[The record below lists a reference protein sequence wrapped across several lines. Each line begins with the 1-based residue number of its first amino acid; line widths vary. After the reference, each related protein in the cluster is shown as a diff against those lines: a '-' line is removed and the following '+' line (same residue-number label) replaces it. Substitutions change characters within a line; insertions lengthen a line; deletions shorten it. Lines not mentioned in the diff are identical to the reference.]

1 MGWDERR
8 PPRDDIPSL
17 RRDPAGTMRR
27 ASDIRLHYF
36 SLFPITFTTA
46 LLILA
51 SCVSPCLSEPLAVV
65 PDPFKS
71 STEGLEKCNQPRT
84 VGSCSTWI
92 AKWYYDSEKEQCD
105 VFQYSGCE
113 GNDNRF
119 ASQAECE
126 YHCLP
131 GDHTLPPYM
140 TRSELHNDHVV
151 ANQAAS
157 DASTTEDP
165 EEIAGGFLELPGS
178 PGERTFTFTRA
189 NSFVQIDDIPTF
201 QLRLSRQLNLK
212 FRTKL
217 PHGILAYH
225 GVKDRPA
232 DLPPYALYVLVERG
246 QLKVVHVTGENST
259 SLTMGKGLNRDKW
272 HSVMVRVNLETGV
285 LVAAL
290 DGEVE
295 TTEIIGLGN
304 GDVAYGV
311 NTDLQSVVSVGGF
324 PEYSG
329 LSPEER
335 LHGVKYIIGSFVGCI
350 KDISL
355 ISGEDP
361 AYMEPVTPL
370 VANKHDHVMHG
381 CQDKCRTKHNLC
393 FEGSSCVNHY
403 SHYTCDCFGT
413 PYEGEHCDIYKATV
427 LTMRGYSYMSYRVY
441 DWKDRV
447 HASENRISVVFKT
460 HFDDSTLF
468 YASGESHKHHHLSI
482 SIKNHS
488 VVIDLDLG
496 SSPIKVVMSEKY
508 SVTRGHW
515 HNVTVVQ
522 KGAKVKFIL
531 DHEVIEEEV
540 PGNHHHLYLDPEICL
555 GGGPRPSSRRAGSKN
570 NFVGS
575 LKYAYFNDV
584 NLLYELAKGSARANY
599 VSIFKPDYKDEDVR
613 TLPLTFPFPASHII
627 WDLSS
632 KHHLNLHFYYKS
644 SKGMAVLASG
654 NVSAP
659 SPGYWEL
666 RVVNEEVRF
675 ELVPLSSGEN
685 ETQVVGVTFDPRGAW
700 HRVEITYRD
709 GLLNLDVD
717 YKFTRKQEIGVVEF
731 DNKVMLA
738 SSNRRNTGL
747 VGCLRE
753 IWVDGVHLEP
763 RSLVRSDR
771 ATGQVSLDNCQLVDP
786 CSRPDA
792 CKHGG
797 RCAVTN
803 DKVTC
808 DCKDTGYTGKNCH
821 FAEFRRTCEE
831 LALLGY
837 TKPDV
842 YLIDIDGNGI
852 FPPAHVKCEF
862 KEDETKTIIEHNLPS
877 QVDVRGRQFGNF
889 KYEIKYREFTPEML
903 QELISHSLYC
913 TQTIKY
919 DCYKAPLELHT
930 ATWFKSSDK
939 TEIIDYLGNVSPGVC
954 PCKEN
959 NTCVGGPQTDCNC
972 DSNSNDAKWLSDEG
986 VFTSPKSLG
995 VTEMFFMQQANLD
1008 ADGQGRIT
1016 LGPLEC
1022 VEANTQKYVVTFTS
1036 TQSYIEVPG
1045 WRSGDLAFSFRT
1057 TGERAILLHQPPIR
1071 ANHPAFTVILANEN
1085 ELLFKFT
1092 LGGGSEREMKIM
1104 SDRKL
1109 NGGDWQK
1116 IWIDYN
1122 EHHVRFMIN
1131 TRVEMVDLKPG
1142 ERFGPFRGSMFV
1154 GGVPDELINES
1165 EVKDGLVGCFRGLV
1179 VNGEIL
1185 DIYAY
1190 ISVHLSA
1197 IIKDCKPSCDPNP
1210 CQNGAL
1216 CKEGWSTYVCQ
1227 CQNPWAHLG
1236 DHCEQDINQEGLTF
1250 RSEDAFIKSVTL
1262 ASNAALLEKLRKV
1275 LSENI
1280 LINIR
1285 THQKRAL
1292 ILHAYDHWNNFIKL
1306 QLDND
1311 LVVFSFNSGNK
1322 IEVLRARHEG
1332 LSRGQPVQIAII
1344 RGDGSTTLHVEE
1356 ATDSVVAPLQ
1366 ILSNYTNQP
1375 WINPELETLVPQRPL
1390 APPTGYFALSLGGF
1404 DPIDFRSQ
1412 VNPVPGFVGC
1422 LRGFRVGEVDYLNLL
1437 KSGTREKPEMIVDG
1451 CNMKCDEEPC
1461 LNQGFCTEDFSKSE
1475 AICDCTHTSYTGPTC
1490 AEEKGAHF
1498 SGHSYLKMML
1508 GDQSPEKSLK
1518 VQFAFS
1524 TYETNSVILFLK
1536 NNLEDSYFLAALD
1549 ERGKLEIED
1558 QKSNGSNW
1566 KADLGTG
1573 FSDGSRHSVLYA
1585 RSEDGKVT
1593 LLVDR
1598 KLQKLAQSESSSGDD
1613 DYEDA
1618 AISKRSIPSTEVYLG
1633 GFSTNDDIQ
1642 SDRLVYNN
1650 YTGCLSNVAVEVAGE
1665 VSRPLEEYM
1674 GFSRN
1679 KTEKVVPFNPAGV
1692 KSGYCAAFAVVEK
1705 STQNLL
1711 PTLTNVSM
1719 LATDREWK
1727 DKAWVEDPPSRIAYN
1742 TPYKT
1747 KVKEADNTNTIL
1759 IILASIFVVIV
1770 IGCII
1775 ELIRNNRAYKRRQ
1788 RQEDEMW
1795 MPPKYTESVLNPP
1808 VKIIGFKNHDGIAQ
1822 NGTELQPLTKHEAI
1836 NSNHSSPPNGSP
1848 PQKKV
1853 ENTIKNDN
1861 SDAELKWEP
1870 QGEGAE
1876 LLGEND
1882 EVSDAMIQSLDH
1894 LDMEEGDDEVTAEAD
1909 RSSEEPNSPV
1919 ASTPVSNHHRPK
1931 FTDADSIVLP
1941 TRPRRWKPKLSP
1953 DTTAVPV
1960 FLSEGQRTYGNPVSY
1975 LGGPLVKNIQR
1986 ASKESVLSLD

>member
-1 MGWDERR
+1 MARMGWDELPPAREHSLAKRR
-8 PPRDDIPSL
+8 RSRAAPGDMASS
-17 RRDPAGTMRR
+17 
-27 ASDIRLHYF
+27 ASDIRLHTF
-36 SLFPITFTTA
+36 SLVPFVTLSTA
-46 LLILA
+46 FLIFA
-51 SCVSPCLSEPLAVV
+51 ACVGPTSSEPLAAV
-65 PDPFKS
+65 PQPFKAS
-71 STEGLEKCNQPRT
+71 EEGLSKCNQARA
-84 VGSCSTWI
+84 VGGCSSWI
-92 AKWYYDSEKEQCD
+92 SKWYYDSQKELCD
-105 VFQYSGCE
+105 VFQFSGCD

-119 ASQAECE
+119 NSQAECE
-126 YHCLP
+126 YHCLT

-140 TRSELHNDHVV
+140 TRLDGHRGESNLLEG
-151 ANQAAS
+151 AS
-157 DASTTEDP
+157 GASAGEDSTNEIP
-165 EEIAGGFLELPGS
+165 EDLLALPGS
-178 PGERTFTFTRA
+178 ESQTFTFATP
-189 NSFVQIDDIPTF
+189 NSFIQIDNIPTF
-201 QLRLSRQLNLK
+201 QLRLTRQLDLK

-246 QLKVVHVTGENST
+246 KLKVVHVIGENAT
-259 SLTMGKGLNRDKW
+259 SLTVGKGLNRDKW
-272 HSVMVRVNLETGV
+272 HSVMVRVNVETGV
-285 LVAAL
+285 LLATL
-290 DGEVE
+290 DGEVRM
-295 TTEIIGLGN
+295 TEIIGLGN
-304 GDVAYGV
+304 GDIAYGV
-311 NTDLQSVVSVGGF
+311 STDIQSVVSVGG
-324 PEYSG
+324 
-329 LSPEER
+329 LSPEEK

-355 ISGEDP
+355 ESGEDA
-361 AYMEPVTPL
+361 AYLARVSPL
-370 VANKHDHVMHG
+370 VATKFEHITHG
-381 CQDKCRTKHNLC
+381 CQDKCLAKHNLC
-393 FEGSSCVNHY
+393 FEGSQCINHY

-413 PYEGEHCDIYKATV
+413 QYEGEHCDVYTATV

-447 HASENRISVVFKT
+447 HASENRISVIFKT

-482 SIKNHS
+482 SIMNDS
-488 VVIDLDLG
+488 VVIELDLG
-496 SSPIKVVMSEKY
+496 SSPIKVRMGEKY

-522 KGAKVKFIL
+522 KGAKVKFTL
-531 DHEVIEEEV
+531 DHEMIEEEV
-540 PGNHHHLYLDPEICL
+540 PGDHHHLYLDPEICL
-555 GGGPRPSSRRAGSKN
+555 GGGSRPNSRQAGSKN

-584 NLLYELAKGSARANY
+584 NLLYELAKGNARARY
-599 VSIFKPDYKDEDVR
+599 VSLFKPDFKEEEVGI
-613 TLPLTFPFPASHII
+613 LPLTFPFPASHVL
-627 WDLSS
+627 WNLQS
-632 KHHLNLHFYYKS
+632 KHHLNVHFYYKS

-654 NVSAP
+654 NVTAP
-659 SPGYWEL
+659 APGFWEL

-675 ELVPLSSGEN
+675 ELVAGEN
-685 ETQVVGVTFDPRGAW
+685 ETQTVAVTFDPRGSW
-700 HRVEITYRD
+700 HRVGLIFKD
-709 GLLNLDVD
+709 GSVDLDVN
-717 YKFTRKQEIGVVEF
+717 YKFHRKQDIGALEF
-731 DNKVMLA
+731 DDKIMLA
-738 SSNRRNTGL
+738 SSYRRNTGL

-753 IWVDGVHLEP
+753 ISVDNVKLEP
-763 RSLVRSDR
+763 RAVVRSDR
-771 ATGQVSLDNCQLVDP
+771 AFGQVSMDNCQLVDP

-889 KYEIKYREFTPEML
+889 KYNIKYREFSPEMI
-903 QELISHSLYC
+903 QELVSHSLYC
-913 TQTIKY
+913 SQTIKY
-919 DCYKAPLELHT
+919 DCYKAPLELHA
-930 ATWFKSSDK
+930 ATWFKSSAD
-939 TEIIDYLGNVSPGVC
+939 TDIIDYLGTMSPGVC
-954 PCKEN
+954 PCKVN
-959 NTCVGGPQTDCNC
+959 NSCDGGNDCNC
-972 DSNSNDAKWLSDEG
+972 DSKHSKWLSDEG
-986 VFTSPKSLG
+986 VFTRPKSLG
-995 VTEMFFMQQANLD
+995 ITEMYFMQQAELD
-1008 ADGQGRIT
+1008 AEGQGRIT

-1045 WRSGDLAFSFRT
+1045 WRTGDLAFSFRT

-1071 ANHPAFTVILANEN
+1071 AKQPAFTVILSNEN

-1092 LGGGSEREMKIM
+1092 LEGGSEREMKIT

-1142 ERFGPFRGSMFV
+1142 EQFGPFGGSMFV
-1154 GGVPDELINES
+1154 GGAPDELLS
-1165 EVKDGLVGCFRGLV
+1165 DAEVRDGLVGCFRGLV
-1179 VNGEIL
+1179 VNDEIL

-1210 CQNGAL
+1210 CKNDNGTL
-1216 CKEGWSTYVCQ
+1216 IVE
-1227 CQNPWAHLG
+1227 
-1236 DHCEQDINQEGLTF
+1236 EQGDINEEGLTF
-1250 RSEDAFIKSVTL
+1250 RSEDAFIQSVTL
-1262 ASNAALLEKLRKV
+1262 ATNANLMEKLVRI
-1275 LSENI
+1275 LTENV

-1292 ILHAYDHWNNFIKL
+1292 ILHAHDNNNNFIKL
-1306 QLDND
+1306 QLEEDTI
-1311 LVVFSFNSGNK
+1311 VFSFNSGNK
-1322 IEVLRARHEG
+1322 IEVLRAKHEG
-1332 LSRGQPVQIAII
+1332 LSRGQPVQIAVI
-1344 RGDGSTTLHVEE
+1344 RGDGSTSLHVDE
-1356 ATDSVVAPLQ
+1356 ATDSVVAPLH
-1366 ILSNYTNQP
+1366 ILKNYTNKP

-1390 APPTGYFALSLGGF
+1390 APPTGYFVLSVAGF
-1404 DPIDFRSQ
+1404 DPEGFRSQ
-1412 VNPVPGFVGC
+1412 ANPIPGFIGC
-1422 LRGFRVGEVDYLNLL
+1422 LRGFRVGDIDYLSLL
-1437 KSGTREKPEMIVDG
+1437 KTTGERENKEMISEG
-1451 CNMKCDEEPC
+1451 CNMKCDQTPC
-1461 LNQGFCTEDFSKSE
+1461 QHEGYCTEDFVKNE
-1475 AICDCTHTSYTGPTC
+1475 AICDCSHSSYSGPTC

-1498 SGHSYLKMML
+1498 SGHSYLKIVL
-1508 GDQSPEKSLK
+1508 GEQSPARSLK

-1524 TYETNSVILFLK
+1524 TFEANSAILLLY
-1536 NNLEDSYFLAALD
+1536 NSLEDAYFLAALD

-1558 QKSNGSNW
+1558 QKSNGSNV
-1566 KADLGTG
+1566 KTDLGTG
-1573 FSDGSRHSVLYA
+1573 FADGKRHSVLYV
-1585 RSEDGKVT
+1585 RDEDGKVT

-1598 KLQKLAQSESSSGDD
+1598 KIAQVSVTDQIND
-1613 DYEDA
+1613 DYGDA
-1618 AISKRSIPSTEVYLG
+1618 VISKRSIPTTDVFLG
-1633 GFSTNDDIQ
+1633 GFSK
-1642 SDRLVYNN
+1642 SDSILLDRIGSFNN

-1679 KTEKVVPFNPAGV
+1679 KTETVVPFNSAGI
-1692 KSGYCAAFAVVEK
+1692 KSGYCAKFAVAEK
-1705 STQNLL
+1705 SAPNLL

-1727 DKAWVEDPPSRIAYN
+1727 DKAWVEDPPSRI
-1742 TPYKT
+1742 PYQITHKI
-1747 KVKEADNTNTIL
+1747 KVKETDNTNTIL
-1759 IILASIFVVIV
+1759 IVLASIFVIIV

-1775 ELIRNNRAYKRRQ
+1775 ELIRNNLAYKRRQ

-1808 VKIIGFKNHDGIAQ
+1808 VKIIGFKNHDGAQ
-1822 NGTELQPLTKHEAI
+1822 NGTELQPLTKSDGI
-1836 NSNHSSPPNGSP
+1836 DSNHTSPPNGSP

-1853 ENTIKNDN
+1853 ENVIKNDN

-1876 LLGEND
+1876 LLGEPSD
-1882 EVSDAMIQSLDH
+1882 EVADAMIQSLDH

-1909 RSSEEPNSPV
+1909 RSSEEPTSP
-1919 ASTPVSNHHRPK
+1919 ASTMDQLSPLPPPRKHHVCRYA
-1931 FTDADSIVLP
+1931 DAESIVLP
-1941 TRPRRWKPKLSP
+1941 PRPPRWKPKLMAEV
-1953 DTTAVPV
+1953 TAAPI
-1960 FLSEGQRTYGNPVSY
+1960 FLSENQRTFGNPVSY
-1975 LGGPLVKNIQR
+1975 LGGPLVKNMKR